1 MTFTTGN
8 SSHRPAG
15 LTSALRPLGFAVLSA
30 TAMLPALAQADI
42 LGLSAGVSAWYT
54 GADGD
59 IKSGGDNLGLD
70 NQLGL
75 DDEFSGQIFAMFENP
90 IPLIPNVR
98 VQYSSTSLDGDGR
111 VTANVFDRVSLDGA
125 TSTSFD
131 VDQADAIVFWELLD
145 TVVHIDFGLQ
155 VKFVDGSIKIS
166 EKRPLGNTAEQDFS
180 VVLPMLYG
188 GVGLNLP
195 LTGLSIYGSVA
206 GIGYAGNSIV
216 DANLALTY
224 EVNIVDVALGWR
236 EEQIELDDVDDTDA
250 DFTLGG
256 PYIGVG
262 LSF

>member
-1 MTFTTGN
+1 MTFNTVN
-8 SSHRPAG
+8 RSHRKAG
-15 LTSALRPLGFAVLSA
+15 LVSALRPLGFAVLSA
-30 TAMLPALAQADI
+30 SSGLPTLAQADI

-54 GADGD
+54 GVDGD
-59 IKSGGDNLGLD
+59 IKSGGDNLGLG

-75 DDEFSGQIFAMFENP
+75 EDEFSGQLFAMFENP

-98 VQYSSTSLDGDGR
+98 VQYSSISMDGDGR
-111 VTANVFDRVSLDGA
+111 VNADVFNRVSLDGA

-131 VDQADAIVFWELLD
+131 IDQTDAIVFWELLD

-155 VKFVDGSIKIS
+155 VKFVDGSIKIK
-166 EKRPLGNTAEQDFS
+166 EERPLGNTAEQDFS

-188 GVGLNLP
+188 GVGLDLP
-195 LTGLSIYGSVA
+195 LTGLSVYGSVA
-206 GIGYAGNSIV
+206 GIGYSGNSIV
-216 DANLALTY
+216 DVNLALTY

-256 PYIGVG
+256 PYVGVG

>member
-1 MTFTTGN
+1 MKLPISQFLL
-8 SSHRPAG
+8 A
-15 LTSALRPLGFAVLSA
+15 TSLL
-30 TAMLPALAQADI
+30 LPALAQADI

-59 IKSGGDNLGLD
+59 IRSGGDNLGLD

-75 DDEFSGQIFAMFENP
+75 DDEFSGQLFAMFENP

-98 VQYSSTSLDGDGR
+98 VQYSSTSLEGDGR
-111 VTANVFDRVSLDGA
+111 VTATVFDRVSLAGD

-155 VKFVDGSIKIS
+155 IKIVDGNIKIK
-166 EKRPLGNTAEQDFS
+166 EKRPLGNTTEQDFS

-188 GVGLNLP
+188 GAGLDLP

-206 GIGYAGNSIV
+206 GIGYSGSSV
-216 DANLALTY
+216 LDANLALTY
-224 EVNIVDVALGWR
+224 EINIVDVALGWR
-236 EEQIELDDVDDTDA
+236 EEQIKLDDVDNTDA
-250 DFTLGG
+250 DFSLGG
-256 PYIGVG
+256 PYVGVG